1 MNLGHFLSFYRS
13 SVWNAWHYA
22 EETLVHVFTAERKI
36 QVGLIIN
43 EPVESES
50 EHELSPFAIW
60 WKIAT
65 FDTLCWSIFLWAQTL
80 FTWLNEF
87 FLNLLLQSNSK
98 KTQG

>member
-1 MNLGHFLSFYRS
+1 MSLGHFFSFCRS
-13 SVWNAWHYA
+13 SVWNAWHYT

-50 EHELSPFAIW
+50 EHELSPLQ
-60 WKIAT
+60 
-65 FDTLCWSIFLWAQTL
+65 FDGKLQLLILCA
-80 FTWLNEF
+80 EAF
-87 FLNLLLQSNSK
+87 FCEHKPYLHDEMNFFYLLLQSNSK